1 MTTDATQARR
11 LPLSPG
17 QLIRLIAL
25 GAALWLT
32 AALLL
37 RWLGPL
43 GVYEG
48 AARIALYSLIIPGT
62 APFIWLIA
70 KIGGLARSELALG
83 VSVVVAAAVLLDGLA
98 LAWTPTLYG
107 GDLTLQ
113 AGAGAA
119 ILWGAGVALVLGFV
133 FNRAR

>member
-1 MTTDATQARR
+1 MQTHPVRTGR
-11 LPLSPG
+11 LPLSTG
-17 QLIRLIAL
+17 QLIRLAAL

-43 GVYEG
+43 GVYDG
-48 AARIALYSLIIPGT
+48 AARILLYALIIPGT

-70 KIGGLARSELALG
+70 KIGGLARSDLALG

-98 LAWTPTLYG
+98 LAWVPTLYG
-107 GDLTLQ
+107 AELALQ

>member
-1 MTTDATQARR
+1 MTTDAPHPRR
-11 LPLSPG
+11 VPLSPG
-17 QLIRLIAL
+17 QLIRLTAL

-43 GVYEG
+43 GVYDG
-48 AARIALYSLIIPGT
+48 TARILLYALIIPGT

-70 KIGGLARSELALG
+70 KIGGLARAELALG

-107 GDLTLQ
+107 AELALQ

-133 FNRAR
+133 FNRTR